1 MRDFHLNVL
10 FGRQPL
16 KDDLKMNFY
25 LNLAKGGIVV
35 GILFAAVQAPVIASE
50 SKTPLQK
57 QTCPSLLNHDF
68 MTLQGE
74 KLEFCQFS
82 GKVLLVVNTA
92 SYCGYTKQYAGLQTL
107 FDRYKD
113 RGLVV
118 VGFPANDFG
127 KQEPGTNT
135 EVADF
140 CERTFKVKF
149 PMMAKS
155 SVIAGNTNPLYAALA
170 SATGQRP
177 KWNFHKYLIG
187 RDGKP
192 LGSYDSNVLPT
203 GAPMVA
209 QIEKA
214 LAAK

>member
-1 MRDFHLNVL
+1 
-10 FGRQPL
+10 
-16 KDDLKMNFY
+16 MNFC
-25 LNLAKGGIVV
+25 LRIVKSGLRAALLV
-35 GILFAAVQAPVIASE
+35 AAVLPHANANESKAPV
-50 SKTPLQK
+50 KK
-57 QTCPSLLNHDF
+57 QGCPSLLNQNF
-68 MTLQGE
+68 MTLQGD

-92 SYCGYTKQYAGLQTL
+92 SYCGYTKQYEGLQAVH
-107 FDRYKD
+107 DRYKD

-127 KQEPGTNT
+127 KQEPGTNA

-155 SVIAGNTNPLYAALA
+155 SVVQGTTNPLYAALA
-170 SATGQRP
+170 TATGQRP

-187 RDGKP
+187 RDGIAA
-192 LGSYDSNVLPT
+192 GSYASAT
-203 GAPMVA
+203 APESQELTSA
-209 QIEKA
+209 IEKL
-214 LAAK
+214 LAN

>member
-1 MRDFHLNVL
+1 
-10 FGRQPL
+10 
-16 KDDLKMNFY
+16 MNFCPS
-25 LNLAKGGIVV
+25 LAKGAMAVAILVV
-35 GILFAAVQAPVIASE
+35 ALLSPAFASE

-57 QTCPSLLNHDF
+57 QTCPSLLNHHF

-92 SYCGYTKQYAGLQTL
+92 SYCGYTKQYAGLQAL
-107 FDRYKD
+107 HDRYKE

-155 SVIAGNTNPLYAALA
+155 SVVEGNTNPLYAALA
-170 SATGQRP
+170 KATGQRP

-187 RDGKP
+187 RDGVAA
-192 LGSYDSNVLPT
+192 GSYASAV
-203 GAPMVA
+203 APESPELIVA
-209 QIEKA
+209 IEKL
-214 LAAK
+214 LAN